1 MDEIILENIDYSKRK
16 AKKTM
21 IICIITHL
29 IFLSLSVIFI
39 TLFAIEKNKNN
50 ENNNN
55 DSEKDN
61 KSTPKTEFLTL
72 WNDRT
77 PKNELINYITKITN
91 EKSDSF
97 VPKEDRIAVFDLDGT
112 LFQETDPIYLDHK
125 LYMYRV
131 LNDSNYTPTNEQK
144 ELAYKI
150 KEYADKGEFP
160 PLNKE
165 HAILNAEIFA
175 DMEIEELYKYT
186 KNYLDQPSDGY
197 NNMKR
202 GDAFYKPM
210 LEVIDYLQKNDFII
224 YVVSGTDRF
233 TVRAIIE
240 GHINIP
246 KSQVIGTEA
255 KIIADNQGE
264 IDGLDYIFQKGDKL
278 QFKGELVS
286 KNLNMNKV
294 YNIIKE
300 IGKIPILSFGNSGS
314 DSSMAE
320 LVLKNKNGKAFMV
333 LCDDLE
339 RERGD
344 INKAKSMENN
354 CIKNNWISI
363 SMHDDWKT
371 IYGYDVTKK

>member
-1 MDEIILENIDYSKRK
+1 MDEFILENFDFSKRK
-16 AKKTM
+16 GKKTM
-21 IICIITHL
+21 IICIITNL
-29 IFLSLSVIFI
+29 FLFSLSAIFI
-39 TLFAIEKNKNN
+39 TLFAIEKNK
-50 ENNNN
+50 
-55 DSEKDN
+55 K
-61 KSTPKTEFLTL
+61 KFLTL

-91 EKSDSF
+91 EKGDSF

-144 ELAYKI
+144 ELGYKI

-224 YVVSGTDRF
+224 YIVSGTDRF

-255 KIIADNQGE
+255 KIVADNQGD